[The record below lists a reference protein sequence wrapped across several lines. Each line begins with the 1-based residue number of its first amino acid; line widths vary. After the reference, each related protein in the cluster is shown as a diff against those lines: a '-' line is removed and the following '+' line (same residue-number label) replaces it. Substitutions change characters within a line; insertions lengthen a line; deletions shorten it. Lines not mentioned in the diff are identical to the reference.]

1 MGSFQHRERSDSK
14 RCTVE
19 VRWGI
24 FYWEFDCI
32 SYSLIKAVVNIPIQT
47 LVISPWLLFR
57 KVIISQL
64 ELGLPAIRLAAIIIF
79 RVTATAIA
87 NRSSVTQNASQWT
100 SGIRVHVQHIR
111 VLPAL
116 CWSKEA
122 DRVTSWLACVTGA
135 KRGGVSK
142 STCDSRSQSFVRH

>member
-79 RVTATAIA
+79 RVTAAAIA

-100 SGIRVHVQHIR
+100 SGIRV
-111 VLPAL
+111 LPAL

-122 DRVTSWLACVTGA
+122 DRVTSSLACVTGA